1 MIEQLAYWTPQR
13 LAQVSDGMS
22 PPHRDRGVETA
33 ERDREL
39 PAHRHERGAEGAAE
53 DGGEESGVHEGVE
66 ATHMPDMQVE
76 LVQLLSLTN
85 GPRCAGVGLEGRSVT
100 VRDLRTESRIRA

>member
-1 MIEQLAYWTPQR
+1 
-13 LAQVSDGMS
+13 
-22 PPHRDRGVETA
+22 
-33 ERDREL
+33 
-39 PAHRHERGAEGAAE
+39 
-53 DGGEESGVHEGVE
+53 
-66 ATHMPDMQVE
+66 MPDMQVE